1 MKKYISLI
9 VIALLAFISCDED
22 LKVYDVENGQTLA
35 QFSQVSG
42 SIPTPVD
49 GATLEV
55 TVGVT
60 TKSDTDRTVTLGVD
74 ASSTAQP
81 DQYSLNSLTIPA
93 GSFDATLV
101 ITSIFE
107 ALPDTGSVDLV
118 LNLDDIS
125 GSSDVQF
132 ANSTLTVNLFRE
144 CPEEPTPGVWTINM
158 QDSYGDGWQTDT
170 GSGGSGLT
178 VTLDDG
184 TVFEVG
190 LCSPYG
196 SAAGTFLGGS
206 NCTPNNG
213 FEGSAT
219 ITIPSGTQ
227 SAEWFFPGDAYGEIT
242 FQVLAPNGNE
252 VYSRAQGAGGA
263 GVFVIDFCQQ

>member
-1 MKKYISLI
+1 MKKYISII
-9 VIALLAFISCDED
+9 VLSLVAFTSCEED

-42 SIPTPVD
+42 VIPTPVD

-60 TKSDTDRTVTLGVD
+60 TKSDTDRTVSVGVD

-93 GSFDATLV
+93 GSYDATLV

-107 ALPDTGSVDLV
+107 ALPETGSVNLV
-118 LNLDDIS
+118 LNLNDIS
-125 GSSDVQF
+125 GTSDVLF

-144 CPEEPTPGVWTINM
+144 CSEEPTPGVWTINM
-158 QDSYGDGWQTDT
+158 QDSFGDGWQTDD
-170 GSGGSGLT
+170 GNGGTGLT
-178 VTLDDG
+178 VTLSTG
-184 TVFEVG
+184 EVFEVG
-190 LCSPYG
+190 LCNPYVA
-196 SAAGTFLGGS
+196 SAYD
-206 NCTPNNG
+206 CTPEFSSG
-213 FEGSAT
+213 TAT
-219 ITIPSGTQ
+219 ITIPDGVE
-227 SAEWFFPGDAYGEIT
+227 SAEWFFPGDFYGEIT

-252 VYSRAQGAGGA
+252 VYSRAQAGGGA
-263 GVFVIDFCQQ
+263 GVFIIDYCQQ